1 MRKQLSV
8 IMLAARSTIYRVILL
23 MAVSGALEAALFVLK
38 MNSQTGITLENTVA
52 RSRISLVCLAA
63 FILLGVLLSLTG
75 CEFGGSKVRYTL
87 QRLSV
92 KEITVTL
99 LWSLYNTCCFVIFWL
114 GQGLIALALCRLYA
128 RGAAEGAI
136 GPQTVFLAFYRNSFL
151 HNLLPLSEPLRW
163 VRNFL
168 LCAGMGV
175 GAACFSHR
183 MRHEQRGLAVFVMGF
198 LVLLAFLTEMGIPAA
213 DVGFSLG
220 VAVVAGA
227 ALYGVWEACEHEE

>member
-1 MRKQLSV
+1 MKKQLSV
-8 IMLAARSTIYRVILL
+8 IMLAARSTIYQVILL
-23 MAVSGALEAALFVLK
+23 LAVSGALEAALFFLK
-38 MNSQTGITLENTVA
+38 MNGQTQTTLENTVVK
-52 RSRISLVCLAA
+52 SRMNLVCLAA
-63 FILLGVLLSLTG
+63 FILLGVLLSRTG

-114 GQGLIALALCRLYA
+114 GQGMIALALCRMYA

-151 HNLLPLSEPLRW
+151 HNLLPLSEPFRW
-163 VRNFL
+163 IRNLL

-183 MRHEQRGLAVFVMGF
+183 MRHEQKGLAVFVMAF
-198 LVLLAFLTEMGIPAA
+198 LVFLAFRIGMGIPAA

-220 VAVVAGA
+220 AAVVAGA
-227 ALYGVWEACEHEE
+227 ALYGVREANGHEE